1 MAAIPLTRL
10 VAKAYANA
18 LAAGDL
24 VFTSS
29 AATTDILLNDVS
41 YRLRFCPSLLRKPQ
55 STPAIPKPNPFL
67 PPHPGLLIPATIPG
81 YNLVLNR
88 FPIIPHHFLLC
99 TSTFEPQSAPLR
111 PEDVTAVYN
120 ILNSWDSPEERLYGF
135 FNSGPHSGASQPH
148 RHVQFFPLPKDRV
161 LPCDRSPAG
170 TVWTHPGF
178 PFKSFC
184 VRFVRGEAGEA
195 VEAYETLLGKVEEVV
210 GKWGSYNLG
219 VTKEWIVVAPRV
231 SEGRVGVNG
240 TVLAGEVMVKMEE
253 DWEFVRNGGL
263 GEVLRGIG
271 VVNETAGE
279 GGRL

>member
-24 VFTSS
+24 IFTSS
-29 AATTDILLNDVS
+29 AEITDILLNDVS
-41 YRLRFCPSLLRKPQ
+41 YRLRFCPSLFHKPQ
-55 STPAIPKPNPFL
+55 TTAPHVTTLKPNPFL
-67 PPHPGLLIPATIPG
+67 PPHPGLLIPVTIPG

-88 FPIIPHHFLLC
+88 FPIIPHHFILC
-99 TSTFEPQSAPLR
+99 TSTFEPQSSPLR
-111 PEDVTAVYN
+111 PEDITAVYN

-161 LPCDRSPAG
+161 LPCDRSSVG

-184 VRFVRGEAGEA
+184 IRFDRGEAGEM
-195 VEAYETLLGKVEEVV
+195 VGAYETLLG
-210 GKWGSYNLG
+210 
-219 VTKEWIVVAPRV
+219 KEWIVVAPRV

-263 GEVLRGIG
+263 GEVLKGIG
-271 VVNETAGE
+271 VMNDTRE
-279 GGRL
+279 GGKL